1 MQTSPRQ
8 DSVAM
13 KTPASKLD
21 PALARQHFEKLLQ
34 DEARNLASLE
44 TLLNQ
49 EHELL
54 GNGDLK
60 ALEQAGNARQ
70 ACITELLRIEDE
82 RRSLCRMLG
91 FTADLPGLKSLL
103 QWCDPANGLEARWS
117 ACMEQAV
124 HCRQLN
130 DRNGALVTAKLKR
143 VEGLLGVLT
152 GKDNSSQTYGPQGG
166 LARRMG
172 GYALARA

>member
-1 MQTSPRQ
+1 
-8 DSVAM
+8 M
-13 KTPASKLD
+13 KTTDSRLD

-34 DEARNLASLE
+34 DESRNLTSLE
-44 TLLNQ
+44 VLLNQ

-54 GNGDLK
+54 GGSDLK
-60 ALEQAGNARQ
+60 ALETAGNARQ
-70 ACITELLRIEDE
+70 TCIAELLRIEDE

-91 FTADLPGLKSLL
+91 FPADLPGLKRLL
-103 QWCDPANGLEARWS
+103 AWCDPANGLGARWM
-117 ACMEQAV
+117 ACMEQAAR
-124 HCRQLN
+124 CRQLN

-152 GKDNSSQTYGPQGG
+152 GRDNTAQTYGPQGS
-166 LARRMG
+166 LARRTG